1 MDFGKGKGSV
11 QAMSTIPTE
20 IISKIMLF
28 HSNIRFDKNEL
39 VKFVTEWKIVKDL
52 LDDEDAW
59 DEDPGD
65 KIIKDITHN
74 NLLVRR
80 FYFSY
85 TGCEYEPPDDE
96 DYNYYE
102 IGADGNITTENSFN
116 QPKPKCCAD
125 CFVITN
131 NPNWEETAQCVE
143 CELNDENE
151 IEDQLTMS
159 MFDK

>member
-52 LDDEDAW
+52 LDDDDLDW
-59 DEDPGD
+59 DGD
-65 KIIKDITHN
+65 EGGKIIMDITHN

-80 FYFSY
+80 FYFSAC
-85 TGCEYEPPDDE
+85 GCEYQSPE
-96 DYNYYE
+96 DSDYDYYE
-102 IGADGNITTENSFN
+102 IGADGIISTKGN
-116 QPKPKCCAD
+116 
-125 CFVITN
+125 
-131 NPNWEETAQCVE
+131 
-143 CELNDENE
+143 
-151 IEDQLTMS
+151 
-159 MFDK
+159 